1 MAQSR
6 RTEHIGDYAQGW
18 QDKMVDIWRDRID
31 LLRVRDTGA
40 LRASIGKGHFSFGEA
55 GGSMSF
61 QYLEYGIFVDL
72 GVGNGYRRGNG
83 GDLAFLAPSYRL
95 EHNLGQPRERRPW
108 FNRSWYI
115 SLMVLKD
122 KLADVIGERFA
133 GMFDNLDARW

>member
-40 LRASIGKGHFSFGEA
+40 LRASIEKGHFSFGEA

-95 EHNLGQPRERRPW
+95 EHHLGQPRERRPW
-108 FNRSWYI
+108 FNKSWYI
-115 SLMVLKD
+115 SIMVLKD

>member
-1 MAQSR
+1 MAQHR
-6 RTEHIGDYAQGW
+6 RTENIGDYAQGW

-31 LLRVRDTGA
+31 LLRVMDTGA

-83 GDLAFLAPSYRL
+83 GDLPFLAPSYRM

>member
-6 RTEHIGDYAQGW
+6 RTENIGDYAKGW

-40 LRASIGKGHFSFGEA
+40 LRASIEKGHFSFGEA

-83 GDLAFLAPSYRL
+83 GDLAFLAPAYRL

>member
-6 RTEHIGDYAQGW
+6 RTENIGDYAQGW

-40 LRASIGKGHFSFGEA
+40 LRASIEKGHFSFGEA

-61 QYLEYGIFVDL
+61 PYLEYGIFVDL

-83 GDLAFLAPSYRL
+83 GDLAFLAPAYRM

>member
-1 MAQSR
+1 MAQHR
-6 RTEHIGDYAQGW
+6 RTENIGDYAQGW

-40 LRASIGKGHFSFGEA
+40 LRASIEKGHFSFGEA

-83 GDLAFLAPSYRL
+83 GDLHFLGTSYRL